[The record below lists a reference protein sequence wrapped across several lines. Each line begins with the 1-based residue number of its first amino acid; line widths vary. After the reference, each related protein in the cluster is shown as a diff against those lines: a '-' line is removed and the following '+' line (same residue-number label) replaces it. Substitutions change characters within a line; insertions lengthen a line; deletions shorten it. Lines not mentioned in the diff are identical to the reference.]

1 MRIVVSS
8 DTDRGLDSSVSHHF
22 GRCPFFSIVDVSEG
36 AIEDIQVVDNPFYQ
50 SHAPG
55 QVPAFI
61 RKLNAD
67 AMIAGGMGRR
77 AIDMFREYGIGCST
91 GAFGTVRSAVESFIE
106 GVLGKAAPCR
116 ESVEHSMSASGYEK
130 EDPAHRLAEEAA
142 ALLEKMD
149 DVIVRLP
156 EGKKE
161 KKEDSL

>member
-1 MRIVVSS
+1 MRVVVSS

-22 GRCPFFSIVDVSEG
+22 GRCPFFSIVDVSDG
-36 AIEDIQVVDNPFYQ
+36 GIEDVQVVDNPFFQ

-91 GAFGTVRSAVESFIE
+91 GAFGTVRSAVENFIE
-106 GVLGKAAPCR
+106 GGLRQAAPCR
-116 ESVEHSMSASGYEK
+116 ESIEHSRNASEYEK

-156 EGKKE
+156 DGDN
-161 KKEDSL
+161 EDREENR